1 MFTASEPTYFKKFS
15 QNSLVF
21 RPTAKG
27 LFSTLKQLISPE
39 TPSLRH
45 LPDEPLEKGCFDAFM
60 YELSGET
67 PKRVHNVNGKL
78 ANSNFSNVLS
88 GKYDFANGKE
98 RFKKCANNY
107 FLKDEGKEDLLT
119 AIGDAMKAEI
129 SFGFRSIKKGDFPA
143 LLGLI
148 LWKFKMFRI
157 LLQLIL

>member
-45 LPDEPLEKGCFDAFM
+45 LPDEPLEKACFDAFM

-107 FLKDEGKEDLLT
+107 FLKGEGKEDLLT

-129 SFGFRSIKKGDFPA
+129 SFGFRSIQKGDFP
-143 LLGLI
+143 LY
-148 LWKFKMFRI
+148 
-157 LLQLIL
+157 